1 MSAARPHVEARLRTL
16 AARARFAGLL
26 GACAA
31 GLSVAAPSPP
41 LVMENADRLEG
52 VRSTGEYVLSGNVR
66 FRHGDL
72 RLETQRALWERAR
85 NRVVSETAMRITNR
99 GALLTADRGSYDRNA
114 DRAEAV
120 GRVFMR
126 DSAGEVD
133 ARSERLDYDRLR
145 RVAVLSGDPVARR
158 YYPERREYPD
168 GDSAR
173 APEITKADTLV
184 IRGLRLQYNDSLGTG
199 VAEGNVVITRRD
211 LRITCGRAEYRQK
224 EDSLILYEK
233 PVAQVE
239 DSEIRGAVIRLGL
252 VGETLSGLRVRGGA
266 EALSYEKATDS
277 SDARR
282 SRVTGDSLFM
292 AFKEGSIDSIEVF
305 TQAEGT
311 YWEVAKPDYVNRMNG
326 EYMVMRF
333 RDKQAREA
341 HVLGAARSTYYHFE
355 GDTLKGR
362 NRADGDTIALYF
374 EGGKVGEVLVQ
385 GRARGVY
392 EGTSLGA
399 TPPRDSAAAGDAPP
413 AGASPEATPEAPRGP
428 AERKST
434 PAALPAAPATD
445 GKKGRP

>member
-1 MSAARPHVEARLRTL
+1 
-16 AARARFAGLL
+16 
-26 GACAA
+26 
-31 GLSVAAPSPP
+31 
-41 LVMENADRLEG
+41 MENADRLEG

-72 RLETQRALWERAR
+72 RLETQRALWERSR
-85 NRVVSETAMRITNR
+85 NRVISETAMRITNR

-126 DSAGEVD
+126 DSAGEVN
-133 ARSERLDYDRLR
+133 AQSERLDYDRVR
-145 RVAVLSGDPVARR
+145 RVAVLSGKPVARR
-158 YYPERREYPD
+158 FYPERREYPEN
-168 GDSAR
+168 DSTR
-173 APEITKADTLV
+173 APKITKADTLV
-184 IRGLRLQYNDSLGTG
+184 IRALRLQYNDSLGLA
-199 VAEGNVVITRRD
+199 VAEGDVVITRRD

-224 EDSLILYEK
+224 EDSLILHEK

-252 VGETLSGLRVRGGA
+252 DGETLTGLRVRGEA

-277 SDARR
+277 SAARR

-292 AFKEGSIDSIEVF
+292 AFKEGAIDSIEVF
-305 TQAEGT
+305 TQAEGA

-333 RDKQAREA
+333 RERQAREA
-341 HVLGAARSTYYHFE
+341 QVLGAARSTYYHFE

-385 GRARGVY
+385 GRASGVY

-399 TPPRDSAAAGDAPP
+399 APRDSSAA
-413 AGASPEATPEAPRGP
+413 
-428 AERKST
+428 RKDI
-434 PAALPAAPATD
+434 PAATPATD
-445 GKKGRP
+445 GNKGAP